1 MLGKLLNFFRINKK
15 TIFINKNN
23 RGSNITQTNIENL
36 NLNSKDEFD
45 DLLLPKILKNNLTEN
60 DKTKFVD
67 VKTTDFL
74 LDRFYFENEKNDI
87 VNFFNENQ
95 NKIALVDIIK
105 NNNKVI
111 LLGNPGLG
119 KTIELESFA
128 NYLWN
133 NKEDEYI
140 PIFRNLKNFTTI
152 NTIEDY
158 INLKFRRFQK
168 VVFILDGIDEITNI
182 QDFTSKLEN
191 FIQKLEIEEKEFK
204 ILLSCRTN
212 VYERIVKSVYDLKIY
227 YLKDLEYN
235 QSIELLDHK
244 CGYLVNCLNVKGLDS
259 SFLKSPF
266 QINILANY
274 INEKKSLPTNNAEL
288 WKEYIEGRFSIDE
301 NEKQKK
307 IILDVTLITDYCKK
321 ISLINELM
329 QTNVFDETNLFKIVN
344 KNSHD
349 FKEFKKNP
357 LIEMQLETKKWN
369 FEHRNVQEYFAA
381 LSLSDLS
388 FEEIREFI
396 FIEKANKTHPLLF
409 NTITFLINILDK
421 NRKFERF
428 VDFLVINEPE
438 LLFRADIERINEEL
452 RSKVFQKYF
461 VETCIDKT
469 YWITTN
475 RTFNV
480 SEIAKFGDCETNFDY
495 LISIIEDEE
504 IQFRARISALNL
516 ISFFKNIPVK
526 KLKLFKIFL
535 VTNLK
540 SINNSKQIKSAMLQS
555 IAIMKICVSD
565 ERYLDELLKI
575 FKDET
580 DKEINA
586 ELLNIVYEFDDI
598 DKFSNYI
605 KEEFLRA
612 NNLKPR
618 KNPDEVIRS
627 NNYVLSQ
634 LILKIKNPDI
644 FIDFAKY
651 YFDPD
656 KSIDIYTSDENE
668 LIEKC
673 IVLNRLDDHFI
684 TKLFKD
690 ISVQKPHF
698 YFERNVRDLLSKISK
713 ESSNVFFKYL
723 LASFDFK
730 DINYSLSY
738 LVNEENIWFVIDKLN
753 ISNESYSTE
762 IEYFRNSIENNQK
775 RNIAKVFNDEMIKKG
790 FIFKVELFS
799 DEQIVEIKRK
809 FEEKPQ
815 QNFDVLFKTEKLL
828 EEIKQIFD
836 NNGEEITHEKY
847 YEINR
852 DWYNNNGHSN
862 VIDSSFEIL
871 RSLVNELKR
880 PVVFN
885 DVKDLFENED
895 FIFDEIKA
903 DLQKDE
909 KTNKIKIQ
917 ESQRKYIETWITKK
931 ISEID
936 FDKIFVINDE
946 GYLLSNDYYKWEIV
960 VYFSRKLKVSLPE
973 YFLLN
978 SLIIPETRAYEDK
991 SWFDY
996 FRESINDNEVFN
1008 TKIIDNLR
1016 NIKLTTF
1023 VLDKHINYALEKE
1036 LKLSFPVI
1044 RRYLLTEGREY
1055 NFKTK
1060 LLTFYKI
1067 EKDIELL
1074 KECCVNIN
1082 SFKAWDSISI
1092 LLEEGL
1098 ERKFCTEKAVCYLE
1112 NFENDS
1118 NKYFVSNALN
1128 VLFQLRSIK
1137 ATEYYFKFL
1146 NADLYDRAYANYF
1159 VNYDVIED
1167 YKVLE
1172 SFFERIYLDNNFD
1185 RIFSNAANFLDQY
1198 IFNLSREDE
1207 SYNKVQNVLLSIKG
1221 KLLKNS
1227 NDRGI
1232 FQINLLIDNSNNSYI
1247 NSKSKPLS
1255 FSSALKK
1262 VEEILN

>member
-1 MLGKLLNFFRINKK
+1 MNQNYYELRHVIK
-15 TIFINKNN
+15 
-23 RGSNITQTNIENL
+23 SNEKSFN
-36 NLNSKDEFD
+36 
-45 DLLLPKILKNNLTEN
+45 
-60 DKTKFVD
+60 
-67 VKTTDFL
+67 
-74 LDRFYFENEKNDI
+74 FYFENLNVQKTLEDNVFEYDKI
-87 VNFFNENQ
+87 V
-95 NKIALVDIIK
+95 
-105 NNNKVI
+105 
-111 LLGNPGLG
+111 LLGNPGIG
-119 KTIELESFA
+119 KSTEFKNLFDV
-128 NYLWN
+128 LWSKIDSN
-133 NKEDEYI
+133 GLVPFSI
-140 PIFRNLKNFTTI
+140 NLKNFRPV
-152 NTIEDY
+152 NNFEDLLPY
-158 INLKFRRFQK
+158 KDWKNLPQII
-168 VVFILDGIDEITNI
+168 FILDGLDEIA
-182 QDFTSKLEN
+182 
-191 FIQKLEIEEKEFK
+191 EIEDFLSAFEIFMNQHKLANYK
-204 ILLSCRTN
+204 YVISCRTN
-212 VYERIVKSVYDLKIY
+212 IFEKYLINIANFETFHLEDLTFEQSNSILNKKFSIRLEDLSLSEKHY
-227 YLKDLEYN
+227 QYLKTPFFLNLFAEYLTSERRLPDSDAKMWEAYVYKHMELQKTKVQKRRVLNIPKEVKELKKIAFINEFQHKNFITAVELNDAIGDSYIELIENPFFINLENEQEKFSFEHRQLQEYFVAKTLSEKSFDEILSIIKIDHLEKLHPTLFNAISFLLNLITDKKSIN
-235 QSIELLDHK
+235 QLIDWIEINQIELL
-244 CGYLVNCLNVKGLDS
+244 
-259 SFLKSPF
+259 
-266 QINILANY
+266 I
-274 INEKKSLPTNNAEL
+274 
-288 WKEYIEGRFSIDE
+288 
-301 NEKQKK
+301 
-307 IILDVTLITDYCKK
+307 
-321 ISLINELM
+321 
-329 QTNVFDETNLFKIVN
+329 
-344 KNSHD
+344 
-349 FKEFKKNP
+349 
-357 LIEMQLETKKWN
+357 
-369 FEHRNVQEYFAA
+369 
-381 LSLSDLS
+381 
-388 FEEIREFI
+388 
-396 FIEKANKTHPLLF
+396 
-409 NTITFLINILDK
+409 
-421 NRKFERF
+421 
-428 VDFLVINEPE
+428 
-438 LLFRADIERINEEL
+438 RADSDRIEEKLKIR
-452 RSKVFQKYF
+452 VFQKYF
-461 VETCIDKT
+461 TENCIDKT

-480 SEIAKFGDCETNFDY
+480 NEIAKFGDCETNFDY
-495 LISIIEDEE
+495 LISIIKNQE
-504 IQFRARISALNL
+504 IPFRARFSALNL
-516 ISFFKNIPVK
+516 ISFFRNVSVEKHNW
-526 KLKLFKIFL
+526 FKVFL
-535 VTNLK
+535 MENLK
-540 SINNSKQIKSAMLQS
+540 SVDNSQQMKATMLQS

-565 ERYLDELLKI
+565 EKYLGELLET

-586 ELLNIVYEFDDI
+586 ELLNIIYEFDDI

-651 YFDPD
+651 YFDSD
-656 KSIDIYTSDENE
+656 KSIDIYTSDEDE

-673 IVLNRLDDHFI
+673 LIFNRLDDHFI

-698 YFERNVRDLLSKISK
+698 YFERNVRELLSKISK
-713 ESSNVFFKYL
+713 ESSNVLFKYL

-738 LVNEENIWFVIDKLN
+738 LVNEENIWFVIDKLD
-753 ISNESYSTE
+753 ISNESYSRE
-762 IEYFRNSIENNQK
+762 IEYFRNSIANHQK
-775 RNIAKVFNDEMIKKG
+775 RNIARVFNDEMIKKG
-790 FIFKVELFS
+790 FIFKEELFS

-836 NNGEEITHEKY
+836 NNGEEITQEKY
-847 YEINR
+847 YEINM

-917 ESQRKYIETWITKK
+917 ESQKKYIEAWIIKK

-936 FDKIFVINDE
+936 FDKIFIINDE
-946 GYLLSNDYYKWEIV
+946 GYLLSHDYYKWEKV
-960 VYFSRKLKVSLPE
+960 VYFSRKLELSLPE

-1016 NIKLTTF
+1016 NIKLTTS

-1036 LKLSFPVI
+1036 LKLSFSII

-1092 LLEEGL
+1092 LLEQGL
-1098 ERKFCTEKAVCYLE
+1098 ERKFCIEKAVCYLE

-1146 NADLYDRAYANYF
+1146 NADLYDRAYTNYF

-1167 YKVLE
+1167 YKILE
-1172 SFFERIYLDNNFD
+1172 SFFYRIYLDNNFD

-1198 IFNLSREDE
+1198 IFNLSRDDE
-1207 SYNKVQNVLLSIKG
+1207 SYNKVQNVLLSIKE